1 MSIVLVEPSK
11 IGQKMITKLLELR
24 GHEVVCFEDGS
35 AALDYIRNNLTVS
48 TVLTS
53 FETAGLS
60 GMELC
65 WELRLLAQKNRH
77 LYVIAMS
84 SNSERDKT
92 IEALDSGADDFIT
105 KPPEAQELY
114 ARVRAG
120 HRLAAMHKE
129 LLKMATRDNL
139 TGLLNRGAF
148 FSAVSTLIDNS
159 LNDTP
164 VSAIMLDIDKFKRIN
179 DTYGHHV
186 GDEAIKLV
194 AKQIA
199 NGKGITG
206 RVGGEEFAIV
216 LPMTTD
222 MQAVSHA
229 ENLRHRIERIP
240 FEANGELITLTSSF
254 GVAQWCDGNPDSVS
268 DMMKRADHALYQAKE
283 AGRNRVILSE
293 PDVEFV

>member
-1 MSIVLVEPSK
+1 
-11 IGQKMITKLLELR
+11 MITKLLELR
-24 GHEVVCFEDGS
+24 GHDVVCFEDG
-35 AALDYIRNNLTVS
+35 AIALEYIKHNLVVS

-53 FETAGLS
+53 FETAGIS

-120 HRLAAMHKE
+120 QRLATMHQE

-148 FSAVSTLIDNS
+148 FNTVSTLVDNS

-164 VSAIMLDIDKFKRIN
+164 VSAVMLDIDKFKRIN

-186 GDEAIKLV
+186 GDDAIKLV
-194 AKQIA
+194 ADQIMTC
-199 NGKGITG
+199 KGITG

-222 MQAVSHA
+222 RQAVLQA

-240 FEANGELITLTSSF
+240 FEIDGQKLTLTSSF
-254 GVAQWCDGNPDSVS
+254 GVEIG
-268 DMMKRADHALYQAKE
+268 RAH
-283 AGRNRVILSE
+283 V
-293 PDVEFV
+293 